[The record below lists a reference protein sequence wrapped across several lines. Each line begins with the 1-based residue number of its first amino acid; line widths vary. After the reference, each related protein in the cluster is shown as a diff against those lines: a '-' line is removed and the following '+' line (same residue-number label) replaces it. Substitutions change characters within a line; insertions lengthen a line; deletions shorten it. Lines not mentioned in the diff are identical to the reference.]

1 MKKYLKHNLL
11 GIFSLILSAISFTV
25 YAVFALFIN
34 WIVAFIIIISS
45 FVNITLKNVSFSYG
59 DEAAL
64 NNVSLKFQKGKK
76 YAIVGKS

>member
-59 DEAAL
+59 DEAARTFDGKTVTHDEIL
-64 NNVSLKFQKGKK
+64 NS
-76 YAIVGKS
+76 I